1 LSGDRY
7 RLSPGWGG
15 SGTVGGGYRFKDF
28 RAGASLQSMYEDP
41 VATSGS
47 VESKGSA
54 QRVVTSLASLT
65 YTPVDQWS
73 ASISYS
79 DQTLFGRPIN
89 TTLAQSVQLYFQRRF
104 DR

>member
-1 LSGDRY
+1 
-7 RLSPGWGG
+7 
-15 SGTVGGGYRFKDF
+15 
-28 RAGASLQSMYEDP
+28 MYEDP